1 MDANETKKAN
11 LINTILCP
19 RNLKSLKSALPG
31 AKYQNSPRNKSR
43 ANSMEVRP
51 QRRINSSN
59 NLHKPQEIPRILN
72 SPKVGDVKPGQIK
85 YSVMRRPSSE
95 RNILPNIYKK

>member
-31 AKYQNSPRNKSR
+31 AKY
-43 ANSMEVRP
+43 
-51 QRRINSSN
+51 
-59 NLHKPQEIPRILN
+59 
-72 SPKVGDVKPGQIK
+72 
-85 YSVMRRPSSE
+85 
-95 RNILPNIYKK
+95 